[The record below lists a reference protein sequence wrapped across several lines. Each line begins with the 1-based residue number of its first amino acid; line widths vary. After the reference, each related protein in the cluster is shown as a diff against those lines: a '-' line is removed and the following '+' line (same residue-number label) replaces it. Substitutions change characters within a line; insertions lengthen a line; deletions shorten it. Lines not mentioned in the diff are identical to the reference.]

1 MSLLA
6 GLSLPCSDRFQGLL
20 DSGEGLL
27 GARVTVERLFWCGRL
42 PGQDELASDQH
53 LGEPNL
59 AGVHAPGHGHHRP
72 AESRGPKPE
81 QGGDG
86 GLAGTSGSSSGGEHV
101 VSLIGPVAAW
111 RGSRSQRCVGPGR
124 WRPGGSSA

>member
-6 GLSLPCSDRFQGLL
+6 GLGLPGSDLAGLGLSGSDRLQGLL
-20 DSGEGLL
+20 DSSEGRL
-27 GARVTVERLFWCGRL
+27 GTGVTVERLVWCGRL

-53 LGEPNL
+53 LGEPDL

-72 AESRGPKPE
+72 AESHGPEPE

-86 GLAGTSGSSSGGEHV
+86 GLACASGSSSGGEHF

-111 RGSRSQRCVGPGR
+111 RGSRS
-124 WRPGGSSA
+124 